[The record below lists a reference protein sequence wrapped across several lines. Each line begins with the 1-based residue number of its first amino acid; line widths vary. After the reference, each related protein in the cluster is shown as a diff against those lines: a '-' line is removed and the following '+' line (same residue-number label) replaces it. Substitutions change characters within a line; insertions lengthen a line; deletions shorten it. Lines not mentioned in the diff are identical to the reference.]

1 MDYLLTFENTHAAIY
16 SEDKLDDEKI
26 PVTVRALPVSIGEFC
41 GICLCIKEENFYP
54 IKKYILNGQLPVEKI
69 FRIEQTENE
78 RIYHLCTL

>member
-26 PVTVRALPVSIGEFC
+26 PVSVRALPVSIGEFC
-41 GICLCIKEENFYP
+41 GICLYIKEEYFFQVKQYVLAG
-54 IKKYILNGQLPVEKI
+54 KLPVEKI
-69 FRIEQTENE
+69 FRIEQTQNE